1 MTKVI
6 IVFNFTIQIKFM
18 GRVAMPDQRELGR
31 QTQQTWV
38 RRTCQTR
45 EHWVWWLYLIN
56 FCIKKFKSSL
66 RYSKQKC

>member
-1 MTKVI
+1 MIKVI

-18 GRVAMPDQRELGR
+18 GLVVMPDQRELGR

-38 RRTCQTR
+38 RWSCQTQ

-56 FCIKKFKSSL
+56 FFYKKI
-66 RYSKQKC
+66 

>member
-6 IVFNFTIQIKFM
+6 IVFNFTIQIKFI

-38 RRTCQTR
+38 RRPCQTR
-45 EHWVWWLYLIN
+45 EH
-56 FCIKKFKSSL
+56 
-66 RYSKQKC
+66 